1 MAKRWFQVDGV
12 ALALKVL
19 ALEKLTHVVNRP
31 LPDHCLIPQPQESGS
46 GRELPANP
54 WDASL
59 LSGRGGLT
67 QDHTYS
73 MREEAL

>member
-1 MAKRWFQVDGV
+1 MAVRWFRVDGV

-19 ALEKLTHVVNRP
+19 ALEKLTHMGSRP
-31 LPDHCLIPQPQESGS
+31 LPGNCLTPQAQESGS

-59 LSGRGGLT
+59 FSGRGGLT

-73 MREEAL
+73 IREEAL